1 MMNQFVMFTTSFAY
15 TYTDYISGYDRED
28 DEFCGRIGVSYKPN
42 KFLTLGANYRYLDNS
57 SSVKTASYMQHM
69 VDISVSVKY

>member
-1 MMNQFVMFTTSFAY
+1 MGIV
-15 TYTDYISGYDRED
+15 RED

-57 SSVKTASYMQHM
+57 SNVKSASYMQHL